1 MGIVVVTVEE
11 FDLPGNAFAVESKFT
26 STHQTNFSP
35 QIDGAT
41 LRTLCMQHGP
51 LQSLQLYPNHGL
63 ALCKYSSREEASK
76 AQQALNNCP
85 LGSTNIGAECPS
97 EADAQ
102 TYLQQLGAPAGSSGS
117 ILPPS
122 SSGPVTSVA
131 QSWRQA
137 PRTSGNQT
145 AKFISIFP
153 SILNA
158 FPIFQQV
165 RTRGAPD
172 GHRPVELVQPAEAEA
187 AAADCGHR
195 SRETPQALLP
205 I

>member
-1 MGIVVVTVEE
+1 
-11 FDLPGNAFAVESKFT
+11 
-26 STHQTNFSP
+26 
-35 QIDGAT
+35 
-41 LRTLCMQHGP
+41 MQHGP

-102 TYLQQLGAPAGSSGS
+102 TYLQQLGAPAVGGSSGS

-137 PRTSGNQT
+137 PRTTGDE
-145 AKFISIFP
+145 
-153 SILNA
+153 
-158 FPIFQQV
+158 
-165 RTRGAPD
+165 TRK
-172 GHRPVELVQPAEAEA
+172 
-187 AAADCGHR
+187 
-195 SRETPQALLP
+195 